1 MQRHGLKRIC
11 ELRLFRDGDHW
22 GPELHVRTMGQA
34 QRLADD
40 LKKASRL
47 SGVLQFGVGV
57 PLVLK
62 PVDYGR
68 TIQLPL
74 FWVVKVG

>member
-1 MQRHGLKRIC
+1 M
-11 ELRLFRDGDHW
+11 
-22 GPELHVRTMGQA
+22 RTMGQA

-47 SGVLQFGVGV
+47 SEVLQFGVGV

-62 PVDYGR
+62 PVEYMVE
-68 TIQLPL
+68 PSSCL
-74 FWVVKVG
+74 FFDFFGL

>member
-1 MQRHGLKRIC
+1 
-11 ELRLFRDGDHW
+11 
-22 GPELHVRTMGQA
+22 MGQA

-62 PVDYGR
+62 PVEYGR

>member
-1 MQRHGLKRIC
+1 MTSKR
-11 ELRLFRDGDHW
+11 RLGS
-22 GPELHVRTMGQA
+22 P
-34 QRLADD
+34 
-40 LKKASRL
+40 
-47 SGVLQFGVGV
+47 GVLQFGVGV

-62 PVDYGR
+62 PVEYGRTSR